1 MKTSRII
8 FISFFS
14 VISLF
19 MLSLTIQTKNPSDH
33 AYREL
38 NHESYALPAFSHLV
52 IKEGCNVRL
61 NEGPSDS
68 LRVDY
73 PRELTLEH
81 PVYSVNGD
89 TLIIEASPRGEAFFT
104 SLSCN
109 NLKSL
114 RIPSAELNVSGLNS
128 SKLNIDQMSSRIYID
143 SSSSLDTLIM
153 HSIDSYYRTDLKRMK
168 SVQVLL
174 KKSTAEFWGGTI
186 EEMSAEISDTSS
198 LRINKVL
205 LSNVKSDESSNY
217 NVQ

>member
-1 MKTSRII
+1 MKISRVI

-61 NEGPSDS
+61 DEGPSDS
-68 LRVDY
+68 LQVDY
-73 PRELTLEH
+73 PRELKLEH

-114 RIPSAELNVSGLNS
+114 RITSAELNVSGLNCS
-128 SKLNIDQMSSRIYID
+128 RLKIDQISSRIYID
-143 SSSSLDTLIM
+143 SSSSLDTLTL
-153 HSIDSYYRTDLKRMK
+153 HSIDSHYRTDLKRMK
-168 SVQVLL
+168 SAQVLL
-174 KKSTAEFWGGTI
+174 EKSSAEFWSGTI
-186 EEMSAEISDTSS
+186 EEMSAEIRDTSTLNLS
-198 LRINKVL
+198 KVL
-205 LSNVKSDESSNY
+205 LSNVKSDESSSY
-217 NVQ
+217 HVQ